1 MQPTLAKIK
10 TLERF
15 LQSHGD
21 DAYIAST
28 LAKMLEYKIQKYDDE
43 IATLQTD
50 LRELENKYAMTSPDF
65 FFGFQRGDLG
75 DDMDFVEWS
84 ALYRMYL
91 KLLEKKH
98 ALETAGK

>member
-65 FFGFQRGDLG
+65 FSGFSEAIWVMTWTSSSGRPYT
-75 DDMDFVEWS
+75 ECI
-84 ALYRMYL
+84 
-91 KLLEKKH
+91 
-98 ALETAGK
+98 